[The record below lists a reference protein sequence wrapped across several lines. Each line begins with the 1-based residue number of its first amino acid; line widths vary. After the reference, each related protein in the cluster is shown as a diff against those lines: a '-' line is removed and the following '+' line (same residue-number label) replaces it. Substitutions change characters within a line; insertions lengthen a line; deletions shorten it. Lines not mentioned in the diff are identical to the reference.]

1 MGIQA
6 YSEQPS
12 VVVDL
17 ADLEDDVVPGREHV
31 VELVRVDLE
40 QDRGHSNCN
49 PSHYMILRVI
59 DLSLRSHSKLIQ
71 TLIFFKF
78 RLESDLN
85 MNLGFFSYQV

>member
-12 VVVDL
+12 VVADL

-40 QDRGHSNCN
+40 QDRGHSTHNKN
-49 PSHYMILRVI
+49 WL
-59 DLSLRSHSKLIQ
+59 
-71 TLIFFKF
+71 
-78 RLESDLN
+78 
-85 MNLGFFSYQV
+85 